1 MFGKPGLWSFRRRRK
16 DKEGAL
22 KDRVSFAI
30 YILET
35 TVEKLKS
42 LTAALSKRDEKY
54 FEQCIEAVVSEDSPR
69 ALMYANECA
78 EIRRLVSLVMSS
90 QLALEQ
96 ACLRLST
103 VGTLS
108 DILSSISP
116 IMELVNE
123 TGRRLKGI
131 VPSVT
136 GKLQQVDT
144 VLKAS
149 LSDMGSASS
158 TDPESASHEAQRIL
172 EEANKA
178 AEEAVRSRFPEFP
191 SGLTAELEQPKLPV
205 ALAEGVGEVV
215 AEGRPIKE
223 LVYDYIKKRNGQ
235 LSITECASDLGMTP
249 KEVEQMLLQLR
260 DEGKVSL

>member
-16 DKEGAL
+16 EKEGTL
-22 KDRVSFAI
+22 KDRVSLAI

-35 TVEKLKS
+35 TIEKLKS
-42 LTAALSKRDEKY
+42 LTVALSKKDEKY
-54 FEQCIEAVVSEDSPR
+54 FQQCIEAAVSEDSER
-69 ALMYANECA
+69 ATMYANECA
-78 EIRRLVSLVMSS
+78 EIRSLVSLVMSS

-108 DILSSISP
+108 DILSNISP
-116 IMELVNE
+116 MMELVNE

-136 GKLQQVDT
+136 GKLQEVDT
-144 VLKAS
+144 VLRAS
-149 LSDMGSASS
+149 LSDMGSASPS
-158 TDPESASHEAQRIL
+158 DPQLGSQEVQKIL

-191 SGLTAELEQPKLPV
+191 SELTAELEQPKLPV
-205 ALAEGVGEVV
+205 ALADGVGEVAV
-215 AEGRPIKE
+215 EGRPIKE
-223 LVYDYIKKRNGQ
+223 LVYDYAKKRDGR
-235 LSITECASDLGMTP
+235 LSITECASDLGVTP
-249 KEVEQMLLQLR
+249 KEVEQTILQLKN
-260 DEGKVSL
+260 EGKVTL

>member
-1 MFGKPGLWSFRRRRK
+1 MFGKPGLWSFGRRK
-16 DKEGAL
+16 KEKEGAL
-22 KDRVSFAI
+22 KDRVSLAI

-35 TVEKLKS
+35 TIEKLKS

-54 FEQCIEAVVSEDSPR
+54 FEQCIEAAVSEDSPR

-78 EIRRLVSLVMSS
+78 EIRQLVSLMMSS

-96 ACLRLST
+96 ACLRLNT

-116 IMELVNE
+116 MMELVNE

-136 GKLQQVDT
+136 GKLQEVDT

-149 LSDMGSASS
+149 LSDMGSASPS
-158 TDPESASHEAQRIL
+158 DPNLASQEVQRIL

-178 AEEAVRSRFPEFP
+178 AEEAVRSKFPEFP
-191 SGLTAELEQPKLPV
+191 SELTAELEQPKLPV
-205 ALAEGVGEVV
+205 ALADGVDEVV
-215 AEGRPIKE
+215 VEGRPIKE
-223 LVYDYIKKRNGQ
+223 LVYDYVKKRDGR
-235 LSITECASDLGMTP
+235 LSITECASDLGVTP
-249 KEVEQMLLQLR
+249 KEVEQTILQLR
-260 DEGKVSL
+260 NEGKVTL